1 MPQKLYLDSRDLINV
16 LSRNDPVTPDEL
28 RQLLTNQDVVLVYSF
43 SNVIETV
50 AYGNLYES
58 RRRLD
63 LLDSMPK
70 IFIMSLPPLIRT
82 EFAEVQRV
90 MGTNAPYQK
99 IAAFRDQWLQT
110 LEHHPVPYMVGRT
123 MVDEAMLM
131 LFEQPRLGRNTQR
144 NLDRFREQI
153 GFDRLST
160 PAERRKWTWFVGS
173 VHQIIVSCGWRMGNY
188 RSLERLARCI
198 YDDGSIV
205 PGWRLSHFVYAAFC
219 DNVNDHGECGDP
231 PDYSHVTAAP
241 YVDAMTLDNRMRGY
255 YRSAIAKLQERYPN
269 VNYYRHRAF
278 RNLESWLAGE
288 DPD

>member
-90 MGTNAPYQK
+90 MGTNAPIK
-99 IAAFRDQWLQT
+99 
-110 LEHHPVPYMVGRT
+110 
-123 MVDEAMLM
+123 
-131 LFEQPRLGRNTQR
+131 
-144 NLDRFREQI
+144 
-153 GFDRLST
+153 
-160 PAERRKWTWFVGS
+160 K
-173 VHQIIVSCGWRMGNY
+173 
-188 RSLERLARCI
+188 
-198 YDDGSIV
+198 
-205 PGWRLSHFVYAAFC
+205 
-219 DNVNDHGECGDP
+219 
-231 PDYSHVTAAP
+231 
-241 YVDAMTLDNRMRGY
+241 
-255 YRSAIAKLQERYPN
+255 
-269 VNYYRHRAF
+269 
-278 RNLESWLAGE
+278 
-288 DPD
+288 